1 LGLGFACDTRKIEED
16 PMALDSWESVPEGHF
31 ESAEVFAKTPFR
43 SRQFLA
49 VTSLVTLLGI
59 MDFIAL
65 VRLSE
70 RLPGLPLSAYVCVF
84 LIFGLTSA
92 SWLRMTL
99 IHRRLHSL
107 YVNSTVESSS
117 PGSTV
122 NIALRAASSLSYWG
136 TISAAA
142 VGGVGLGALVQVFS
156 FMRGR

>member
-1 LGLGFACDTRKIEED
+1 
-16 PMALDSWESVPEGHF
+16 MALNSWESVPEGHF

-43 SRQFLA
+43 SGQFLA
-49 VTSLVTLLGI
+49 VTSLVTLVGI
-59 MDFIAL
+59 MDVTVL

-84 LIFGLTSA
+84 LIFAITLG

-107 YVNSTVESSS
+107 YVNSTVESSTL
-117 PGSTV
+117 GSTI

-136 TISAAA
+136 TVSAAA
-142 VGGVGLGALVQVFS
+142 VGGVGLGALLQVFS

>member
-1 LGLGFACDTRKIEED
+1 VGLN
-16 PMALDSWESVPEGHF
+16 SWESVPEGHF
-31 ESAEVFAKTPFR
+31 ESAEVFAKTPVR

-49 VTSLVTLLGI
+49 VTSSVALLGI
-59 MDFIAL
+59 LDVIAL
-65 VRLSE
+65 VRLSQ
-70 RLPGLPLSAYVCVF
+70 RLPGLPFSAYVCVF
-84 LIFGLTSA
+84 LIFGLTLG

-117 PGSTV
+117 SGSTI

-136 TISAAA
+136 TMSAAI
-142 VGGVGLGALVQVFS
+142 VGGAGLGALVQVFS